1 MSGERILVA
10 GAGIAGLGAALA
22 LADGKRQVT
31 ILDRDPP
38 APQGDAEDAFL
49 HWERRGATQL
59 RHSHV
64 FLGRLTTLLRN
75 RYPALLEELLA
86 SGARVFGF
94 EDGLPP
100 SLKAHYVKQTGDEDL
115 SILFSRRTT
124 LELAMRRYTARLPGV
139 TFVTEAGV
147 RGIVMDGA
155 SVKGLQ
161 VEHGGALTDMLADVT
176 IDASGR
182 NTPFPDWLRA
192 HGAVTAEEE
201 TPAGILYFTR
211 HYRLLDGAEEPER
224 DGTPGAGDLGYIKF
238 GVFPADNRHFSI
250 TLAIPEIETEL
261 RLAVMKPEVFDAIC
275 AEIPGTARWILPGRA
290 EAASAVFAMGNLKST
305 WRRFNDAG
313 TPQALDFFALGDA
326 AVRTNP
332 LYGRGCSAGIVHA
345 HILADVL
352 AMSDNPRTRAL
363 IFEAETRKVL
373 RPFYDAMVR
382 QDREAIKRAARE
394 RQPGH
399 KPSMRARAMKS
410 FVEDAIGPA
419 TRADIDILRAFSRAF
434 HMIDDPNRWLRDP
447 KMVTKLLAFWATPER
462 LKRARGFYP
471 PKFGPERVEM
481 FDRLKLRRA

>member
-1 MSGERILVA
+1 
-10 GAGIAGLGAALA
+10 
-22 LADGKRQVT
+22 ADGKRRIT

-38 APQGDAEDAFL
+38 APEGDAEDAFQ

-192 HGAVTAEEE
+192 HGAVIAEEE
-201 TPAGILYFTR
+201 SP
-211 HYRLLDGAEEPER
+211 
-224 DGTPGAGDLGYIKF
+224 
-238 GVFPADNRHFSI
+238 
-250 TLAIPEIETEL
+250 
-261 RLAVMKPEVFDAIC
+261 
-275 AEIPGTARWILPGRA
+275 
-290 EAASAVFAMGNLKST
+290 
-305 WRRFNDAG
+305 
-313 TPQALDFFALGDA
+313 
-326 AVRTNP
+326 
-332 LYGRGCSAGIVHA
+332 
-345 HILADVL
+345 
-352 AMSDNPRTRAL
+352 
-363 IFEAETRKVL
+363 
-373 RPFYDAMVR
+373 
-382 QDREAIKRAARE
+382 
-394 RQPGH
+394 
-399 KPSMRARAMKS
+399 
-410 FVEDAIGPA
+410 
-419 TRADIDILRAFSRAF
+419 
-434 HMIDDPNRWLRDP
+434 
-447 KMVTKLLAFWATPER
+447 
-462 LKRARGFYP
+462 
-471 PKFGPERVEM
+471 
-481 FDRLKLRRA
+481 